1 MTNPR
6 SRLGFVTTSFPRYT
20 GDFAGNFVYHMAE
33 AFADAGYDI
42 DVVVPE
48 APPIPNTQ
56 LPPVSIEGVAK
67 TEKNVIPAKAGVQ
80 RTPDSQYFLDSR
92 LRGNDCFVPFAAT
105 SIAERGQG
113 NDEWLQVHR
122 VRYMFPPTLQK
133 LCFADG
139 TPENLKRHPL
149 LAGLAIP
156 LISRMWQ
163 RIEQLSPRWDAVVSH
178 WLLPSALIA
187 PRVPDFSIPH
197 IAIAH
202 SGDVHLLGRLFG
214 KSVLSA
220 TIARRC
226 DAINFVSRQLK
237 EEFMDCLPA
246 HVRLPCA
253 MHVTPMGIPPISCT
267 LSRDAARRQLGL
279 TDFTVLFVGR
289 LSSIKGITYLI
300 DALENFSG
308 TLIVAGDGESRP
320 QLENKC
326 RQKNICA
333 RFVGT
338 VPTRERDLLFRAA
351 DVLVLP
357 SIQLADG
364 RHEGAPAVIAEAM
377 QAGIPVIATRTGGI
391 PERIQHMQ
399 NGLLVPG
406 GSADAI
412 RESIEFI
419 QENKEYTH
427 RLTTAGKRH
436 IKHLRWNLLIRTF
449 IDMLDEAREQLP
461 RRH

>member
-1 MTNPR
+1 MTSR
-6 SRLGFVTTSFPRYT
+6 RRLGFVTTSFPRYT

-42 DVVVPE
+42 DVIVPE
-48 APPIPNTQ
+48 APPIPNTRI
-56 LPPVSIEGVAK
+56 PPAPIADG
-67 TEKNVIPAKAGVQ
+67 GQ
-80 RTPDSQYFLDSR
+80 RS
-92 LRGNDCFVPFAAT
+92 
-105 SIAERGQG
+105 
-113 NDEWLQVHR
+113 DEWLQVHR

-139 TPENLKRHPL
+139 TPENLKRSPL

-156 LISRMWQ
+156 LITRMWQ
-163 RIEQLSPRWDAVVSH
+163 RIEQLSFRWDAVVSH

-187 PRVPDFSIPH
+187 PRVPDFRIPH

-202 SGDVHLLGRLFG
+202 SGDVHFLSRLFG

-220 TIARRC
+220 AIARRC
-226 DAINFVSRQLK
+226 DVINFVSRQLK
-237 EEFMDCLPA
+237 AEFMDCLPA
-246 HVRLPCA
+246 HISPTCA
-253 MHVTPMGIPPISCT
+253 MHVTPMGIPPTSCT
-267 LSRDAARRQLGL
+267 LNRDTARRQLGF

-289 LSSIKGITYLI
+289 LSPIKGVTYLI
-300 DALENFSG
+300 DALLDFNG
-308 TLIVAGDGESRP
+308 TLVVAGDGESRP
-320 QLENKC
+320 QLEDQC
-326 RQKNICA
+326 RQKNILA

-338 VPTRERDLLFRAA
+338 VPAEQRDLLFRAA

-357 SIQLADG
+357 SVQLSDG
-364 RHEGAPAVIAEAM
+364 RHEGAPAIIAEAM

-406 GSADAI
+406 GDAGAI
-412 RESIEFI
+412 REALEFI
-419 QENKEYTH
+419 QENKEHTH
-427 RLTTAGKRH
+427 RLTTAAKRQ
-436 IKHLRWNLLIRTF
+436 IQHLRWNLLIRTF
-449 IDMLDEAREQLP
+449 IDMLSSPREPVP